1 MEDSYPS
8 AVLKAHDSWGLCLS
22 ISKPGTLGI
31 IACPG
36 GASFADELI
45 PHLRSIYA
53 RKYERMAA
61 RLAKRYKISREKAIE
76 RINYVQ
82 DLHSPSQTHG
92 FNGET
97 YRPPGF
103 KLPTRFT
110 QFANGEFKAEILSS
124 VRGMDLYI
132 FQDVENHYPVPLY
145 GEEKVLSINDHIFLL
160 FVTIDAAIQAGAK
173 SVTLVLPVYPYSRQH
188 KRKGREGLTAAW
200 FGRICEYMGVERI
213 ITLDIHSRE
222 IQNTFHRTALE
233 NLHASYQILREL
245 STLVDIIHDDLVVVS
260 PDTGAVDRNKFY
272 AVSLHKPLAL
282 LYKERDYSKVSQ
294 AGDSNITSINLLG
307 DVEGKTVFMA
317 DDMLGTGGTLIK
329 AMSYLKELGAEK
341 IICAI
346 SLPLFTGDAID
357 LFDGAYRKGL
367 FYRIIGTNAV
377 YHDEELH
384 NKEWFVN
391 ANIANLF
398 SRIISRLHHGRSLSP
413 LLDNR
418 SIIQRLMDKVAAESG
433 EDELPFE
440 TGDAEG

>member
-1 MEDSYPS
+1 M
-8 AVLKAHDSWGLCLS
+8 S

-36 GASFADELI
+36 GASFARELL

-53 RKYERMAA
+53 RKYQRMAT
-61 RLAKRYKISREKAIE
+61 RLAKRYKIDKEKAIE
-76 RINYVQ
+76 QINFVQ
-82 DLHSPSQTHG
+82 DLHIPSQNHG
-92 FNGET
+92 FFGEH
-97 YRPPGF
+97 YRPPSF
-103 KLPTRFT
+103 EIPTRFT
-110 QFANGEFKAEILSS
+110 RFANGEFKAEILSS
-124 VRGMDLYI
+124 VRGIDLYVI
-132 FQDVENHYPVPLY
+132 QDVENHYPVPLN
-145 GEEKVLSINDHIFLL
+145 GEETTLSLNDHMFIL
-160 FVTIDAAIQAGAK
+160 FVTIDAAIQAGAR

-188 KRKGREGLTAAW
+188 KRKGRESLTAAW
-200 FGRICEYMGVERI
+200 FGRICEFMGVGRI

-222 IQNTFHRTALE
+222 IQNTFHRTAIE
-233 NLHASYQILREL
+233 NLHASYQILRSL
-245 STLVDIIHDDLVVVS
+245 SRLVDLVHEDLVVVA

-307 DVEGKTVFMA
+307 HVEGKTVFMA

-329 AMSYLKELGAEK
+329 AMTHLKEVGAEK

-346 SLPLFTGDAID
+346 SLPLFTGRAIEEFDA
-357 LFDGAYRKGL
+357 AYQKGL

-377 YHDEELH
+377 YHDETLLE
-384 NKEWFVN
+384 KEWFVS

-418 SIIQRLMDKVAAESG
+418 KIIQRLLSQVAAEGG
-433 EDELPFE
+433 EDELPFDRE
-440 TGDAEG
+440 PSSREPGEKERGE

>member
-1 MEDSYPS
+1 M
-8 AVLKAHDSWGLCLS
+8 S

-36 GASFADELI
+36 GASFADDVI

-61 RLAKRYKISREKAIE
+61 SLAKRYAISKEKAIE

-82 DLHSPSQTHG
+82 DVQTPAQNHG
-92 FNGET
+92 FTGGT
-97 YRPPGF
+97 YRPPSF
-103 KLPTRFT
+103 KIPTRFT

-132 FQDVENHYPVPLY
+132 IQDVENRHPVLLN
-145 GEEKVLSINDHIFLL
+145 GVEHILSVNDHIFLL
-160 FVTIDAAIQAGAK
+160 FVTIDAALLAGAK

-188 KRKGREGLTAAW
+188 KRKGRESLTAAW
-200 FGRICEYMGVERI
+200 FGRICEYMGVDRI
-213 ITLDIHSRE
+213 ITLDLHSRE
-222 IQNTFHRTALE
+222 IQNAFHRTAIE
-233 NLHASYQILREL
+233 NLHASYQILRTL
-245 STLVDIIHDDLVVVS
+245 SRLVDLVNDDLVVVS

-294 AGDSNITSINLLG
+294 AGDSNIVNINLLG
-307 DVEGKTVFMA
+307 DVEGKAVFMA

-329 AMSYLKELGAEK
+329 AMSHLKELGAEK

-346 SLPLFTGDAID
+346 SLPLFTGDAVKQ
-357 LFDGAYRKGL
+357 FDKAYEKGL

-377 YHDEELH
+377 YHNDDLLSR
-384 NKEWFVN
+384 EWYVS

-418 SIIQRLMDKVAAESG
+418 RIIQRLMSQVAAESG
-433 EDELPFE
+433 EGELPFE
-440 TGDAEG
+440 QVGD